1 MRAPLLASGLR
12 SILPFALL
20 LAGCG
25 ASMGARYEAGNHAL
39 SDGDGALYF
48 LMISPRLQRALNEC
62 IPPGTPGASPV
73 LVLVADVAASGRMQD
88 VDVEPD
94 SPGTECFVQRLTERP
109 LPPPPVAAGAAS
121 FPIGL
126 RIETK

>member
-1 MRAPLLASGLR
+1 MRAPSCLLCLGT
-12 SILPFALL
+12 LL

-25 ASMGARYEAGNHAL
+25 ASLATRYEAGNRAL

-48 LMISPRLQRALNEC
+48 LLISPRIQRALNAC

-73 LVLVADVAASGRMQD
+73 IVLVADVAASGQARN

-94 SPGTECFVQRLTERP
+94 SAGTDCVVQRLTERP
-109 LPPPPVAAGAAS
+109 LPPPPVASNATS